1 MTKKKTHET
10 ETNTDENT
18 TQTSDNKDNKT
29 TRSERDAHGDQEAET
44 SGESSGS
51 EGSGVNGE
59 IKSDKR
65 PDEEKSLLE
74 KLAEMQDRYLR
85 LSAEFDNYRKRT
97 LKEKIDM
104 TKYAGEDLLKKL
116 LPFMDDFER
125 ARNHMD
131 ASGNTEGIKEGLDLI
146 YVKFA
151 DFLSQNGVTEIKSL
165 DQSFDVDLHDAVAKV
180 SVDEE
185 DRKGKVV
192 EVILKGY
199 YLKDKVLRH
208 SRVVIGE

>member
-10 ETNTDENT
+10 EGNTDENK
-18 TQTSDNKDNKT
+18 TQTADNKDNNNT
-29 TRSERDAHGDQEAET
+29 GTESEAQEEQEEESA
-44 SGESSGS
+44 GENTGS
-51 EGSGVNGE
+51 EGSGVTGE
-59 IKSDKR
+59 KPSDKR
-65 PDEEKSLLE
+65 LDEETSLLE

-85 LSAEFDNYRKRT
+85 LTAEFDNYRKRT

-116 LPFMDDFER
+116 LPFIDDFER
-125 ARNHMD
+125 ALNHMD
-131 ASGNTEGIKEGLDLI
+131 ASGNTAGIKEGLDLI
-146 YVKFA
+146 YVKFS

-180 SVDEE
+180 SVEE
-185 DRKGKVV
+185 QERKGKVV

-208 SRVVIGE
+208 ARVVIGE